1 MKQKLKAAL
10 LVGAVLGLCVQ
21 TPVLAAQA
29 KKAEQT
35 TSKKS
40 IKKAPVAAKSSLPAA
55 KSAGKS
61 GKTVASRPGKAL
73 AGNASKAPT
82 RKVAAAG
89 KPSAKAVRQVMM
101 DVDGDPRRL
110 ALYSASAL
118 VVDQSNGQ
126 AQFKLAQARRPL
138 QQPGVAALR
147 QQVFKLALQPR
158 RQGRG
163 LRRGALLCL
172 GGGGA
177 HKIPRSTSAARTAAA
192 TASRGWSA
200 SMRAKRSGW
209 PSARRA

>member
-73 AGNASKAPT
+73 AGNAAKAPT
-82 RKVAAAG
+82 RKVA
-89 KPSAKAVRQVMM
+89 R
-101 DVDGDPRRL
+101 
-110 ALYSASAL
+110 
-118 VVDQSNGQ
+118 
-126 AQFKLAQARRPL
+126 
-138 QQPGVAALR
+138 
-147 QQVFKLALQPR
+147 
-158 RQGRG
+158 
-163 LRRGALLCL
+163 
-172 GGGGA
+172 
-177 HKIPRSTSAARTAAA
+177 
-192 TASRGWSA
+192 
-200 SMRAKRSGW
+200 
-209 PSARRA
+209 

>member
-73 AGNASKAPT
+73 AGNAGKAPT

-126 AQFKLAQARRPL
+126 ALVEKQPDAVVPIASISKLM
-138 QQPGVAALR
+138 
-147 QQVFKLALQPR
+147 
-158 RQGRG
+158 
-163 LRRGALLCL
+163 
-172 GGGGA
+172 
-177 HKIPRSTSAARTAAA
+177 TAMVVLDA
-192 TASRGWSA
+192 
-200 SMRAKRSGW
+200 
-209 PSARRA
+209 

>member
-61 GKTVASRPGKAL
+61 GKPLSRPGKAL
-73 AGNASKAPT
+73 ASNAAKAPT

-89 KPSAKAVRQVMM
+89 KPSA
-101 DVDGDPRRL
+101 RR
-110 ALYSASAL
+110 
-118 VVDQSNGQ
+118 
-126 AQFKLAQARRPL
+126 
-138 QQPGVAALR
+138 
-147 QQVFKLALQPR
+147 
-158 RQGRG
+158 
-163 LRRGALLCL
+163 
-172 GGGGA
+172 
-177 HKIPRSTSAARTAAA
+177 
-192 TASRGWSA
+192 
-200 SMRAKRSGW
+200 
-209 PSARRA
+209 SAR